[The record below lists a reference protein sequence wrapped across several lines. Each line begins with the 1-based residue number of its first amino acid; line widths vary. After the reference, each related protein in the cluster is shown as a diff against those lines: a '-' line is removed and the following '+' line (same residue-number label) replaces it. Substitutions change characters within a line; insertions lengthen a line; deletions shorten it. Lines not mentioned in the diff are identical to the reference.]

1 MNDLNSKKINELA
14 RDIVN
19 RNVIIVAGTG
29 VSLLSLDEKQK
40 KIASWKGLLQ
50 SGMIYCEECQ
60 LVNEKQKKLISDQI
74 ESNETIFMTC
84 AAQQIVHFMG
94 GRGINFKRWIKQTI
108 AKLKISDNRLIK
120 KILKLNCPIITTN
133 YDDLIEQ
140 VCGMKYYTAN
150 NDKEFIIEQIRNY
163 RNAIPNNYDPHIIH
177 LHGHYNHLDSLVF
190 DISSYEDITRNQQVQ
205 ELLRSIDTTL
215 TYLFIG
221 CGVAGLTD
229 PNFGPL
235 LHRSNELFSNINSKH
250 YRLVKNEELLNEHD
264 TNNRMIMLE
273 YGEKYDDIIPF
284 MDILLEQVE
293 EVRKYQKSIND
304 QLEIEKYHAT
314 MEASQEEKEELELLE
329 KLMRKYNRT
338 S

>member
-1 MNDLNSKKINELA
+1 MNDLSSKKIYELA

-120 KILKLNCPIITTN
+120 KILKLNCPIT
-133 YDDLIEQ
+133 
-140 VCGMKYYTAN
+140 
-150 NDKEFIIEQIRNY
+150 KESRGKGCSSLM
-163 RNAIPNNYDPHIIH
+163 IP
-177 LHGHYNHLDSLVF
+177 
-190 DISSYEDITRNQQVQ
+190 Q
-205 ELLRSIDTTL
+205 
-215 TYLFIG
+215 
-221 CGVAGLTD
+221 
-229 PNFGPL
+229 
-235 LHRSNELFSNINSKH
+235 
-250 YRLVKNEELLNEHD
+250 
-264 TNNRMIMLE
+264 
-273 YGEKYDDIIPF
+273 
-284 MDILLEQVE
+284 
-293 EVRKYQKSIND
+293 
-304 QLEIEKYHAT
+304 
-314 MEASQEEKEELELLE
+314 
-329 KLMRKYNRT
+329 
-338 S
+338 